1 MRRKIN
7 LTYLR
12 LILTHA
18 AGLAKEITCSSYAS
32 NSLLEL
38 GTLNS
43 LKGAGKNLLPLP
55 YGRSTMSAPRAKGAP

>member
-7 LTYLR
+7 LTFLR

-18 AGLAKEITCSSYAS
+18 AGLAKEITSSIYAS
-32 NSLLEL
+32 NSLSAL

-43 LKGAGKNLLPLP
+43 LKVDGNKPIAFALSQEHDD
-55 YGRSTMSAPRAKGAP
+55 ST

>member
-1 MRRKIN
+1 MRREIK

-18 AGLAKEITCSSYAS
+18 AGLAKEITCSIYAS

-43 LKGAGKNLLPLP
+43 LKGAGKKPIAFALSQEHDV
-55 YGRSTMSAPRAKGAP
+55 ST